1 MNISIVHAG
10 KISYHLCLFLDLLSS
25 DTARLP
31 YTFDGMA
38 LQFLFLVIFSWATV
52 MAEEEGTQMDKR
64 LLLDDSQTVSN
75 QMLSLQREIQT
86 LQTKIAEIDV
96 HQSQIQFLNAQVS
109 QLQQENNALKLQISQ
124 GSSNQE
130 VQTLTRKVA
139 SLDHELPLLK
149 SKMSEHQ
156 LQVQSLNATV
166 FKISQKNSDIEAKVN
181 EVVEKNKNLVQHS
194 GILLLI

>member
-52 MAEEEGTQMDKR
+52 MAKEGTQVDKR
-64 LLLDDSQTVSN
+64 ILLDDPQIVSS

-130 VQTLTRKVA
+130 VQTLTSRVA
-139 SLDHELPLLK
+139 SLDRELPL
-149 SKMSEHQ
+149 
-156 LQVQSLNATV
+156 
-166 FKISQKNSDIEAKVN
+166 
-181 EVVEKNKNLVQHS
+181 
-194 GILLLI
+194 

>member
-96 HQSQIQFLNAQVS
+96 HQSQIQLMNAQIS
-109 QLQQENNALKLQISQ
+109 QLQHENDALKLQISQ
-124 GSSNQE
+124 
-130 VQTLTRKVA
+130 
-139 SLDHELPLLK
+139 
-149 SKMSEHQ
+149 
-156 LQVQSLNATV
+156 
-166 FKISQKNSDIEAKVN
+166 ISQGASNHDVKTLNGRMTTLESKVN
-181 EVVEKNKNLVQHS
+181 TVVDKNHNLIQHS
-194 GILLLI
+194 GIYININC